1 MSDEVYCSFCRKS
14 GQAVSRII
22 AGPAVFI
29 CDACVILCAR
39 ILTQAPPM
47 RGAPVGRIGT
57 EQDCSTE
64 MLLGLLKGQEANLR
78 DVRDRLK
85 LTIKT
90 LREREVSWEKI
101 GKALGC
107 SRQAAWER
115 FG

>member
-1 MSDEVYCSFCRKS
+1 MSEEVYCSFCRKS
-14 GQAVSRII
+14 GQSVSRII

-29 CDACVILCAR
+29 CDTCVILCAR

-47 RGAPVGRIGT
+47 RGAPVGRIDM
-57 EQDCSTE
+57 ERDCSTE

-78 DVRDRLK
+78 DVRERLK
-85 LTIKT
+85 LTIQT
-90 LREREVSWEKI
+90 LRDRDVSWEKI

>member
-1 MSDEVYCSFCRKS
+1 MSERFYCSFCRKS
-14 GQAVSRII
+14 DQAVSRLI

-29 CDACVILCAR
+29 CDTCVILCAR
-39 ILTQAPPM
+39 ILTQSPPT
-47 RGAPVGRIGT
+47 RGAPVGRIDM
-57 EQDCSTE
+57 ERDCSTE
-64 MLLGLLKGQEANLR
+64 MMLSLLKGQEANLR

-85 LTIKT
+85 LTIQT
-90 LREREVSWEKI
+90 LRERKVSWETI